1 MAKVSTKELLERL
14 PDRVPFTYFPPVHY
28 NTTITLRDGSIRQ
41 GHVYG
46 QRDGEVLVGKT
57 LSLEGNAVVV
67 TDFLRERI
75 KFSDVKAYALG
86 MHESGYDEV
95 LTKRVLDKARLKLPG
110 LDMAELERSSRVNE
124 AGPRQKKGKSREWF
138 TPTVDGLLD

>member
-57 LSLEGNAVVV
+57 LSLEGDAVVV

-86 MHESGYDEV
+86 IQESGYDEV

-110 LDMAELERSSRVNE
+110 LDMAELERSSRANE
-124 AGPRQKKGKSREWF
+124 VPRMKKRNQEQWF

>member
-1 MAKVSTKELLERL
+1 MAKSSTKELLERL

-57 LSLEGNAVVV
+57 LSLEGDAVVV

-75 KFSDVKAYALG
+75 KFSDVRAYVIG
-86 MHESGYDEV
+86 IKRTDYDEV

-124 AGPRQKKGKSREWF
+124 AGPRQKKRKQEQWF
-138 TPTVDGLLD
+138 VPTVDGLLD